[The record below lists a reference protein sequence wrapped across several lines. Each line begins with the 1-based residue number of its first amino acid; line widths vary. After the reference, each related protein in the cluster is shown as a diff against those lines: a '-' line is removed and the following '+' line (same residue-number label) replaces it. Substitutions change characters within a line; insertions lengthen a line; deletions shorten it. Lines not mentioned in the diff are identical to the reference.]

1 MPLTPVLVTGAS
13 GFVGGALV
21 EHLLAVGYER
31 VIAAVRRNDASFPS
45 GAARCLVP
53 ELAADTSWQDALQ
66 GVDCVIHGAA
76 RVHVMKE
83 AEADPLAAFRKVN
96 VDGTLNLARQAAAAG
111 VRRFI
116 FISSVKV
123 NGEGTENG
131 KVYLADDVP
140 APEDAYG
147 ISKCE
152 AEEGLRVLGKESGME
167 VVIIRPVLVYGA
179 GVKANFRALLKLVD
193 SGVPLPFAA
202 ARNRRSVVALDNLVD
217 LITLCIE
224 HPAAANQTFLA
235 SDGDALSTAELA
247 RQMAVA
253 LGKPVRQISVP
264 IALMNLAAKAL
275 GRQVLT
281 QRLFG
286 SLEVSIA
293 KNAELL
299 GWQPPFTTAQ
309 ALAATARHYQET
321 RRS

>member
-1 MPLTPVLVTGAS
+1 MPLSPVLVTGAS

-21 EHLLAVGYER
+21 AHLLAVGCER
-31 VIAAVRRNDASFPS
+31 VVAAVRRHDVSLPA
-45 GAARCLVP
+45 GVTHCLVP
-53 ELAADTSWQDALQ
+53 ALNADTGWQDALQ
-66 GVDCVIHGAA
+66 GVDCVIHAAA

-83 AEADPLAAFRKVN
+83 AEADPLAAFRNVN

-123 NGEGTENG
+123 NGEGADQG
-131 KVYLADDVP
+131 RVYLADDAP
-140 APEDAYG
+140 APEDPYG
-147 ISKCE
+147 MSKRE
-152 AEEGLRVLGKESGME
+152 AEEGLRAVASETGME
-167 VVIIRPVLVYGA
+167 VVIIRPVLVYGP

-193 SGVPLPFAA
+193 SGIPLPFAA
-202 ARNRRSVVALDNLVD
+202 VQNRRSVVALDNLVD

-224 HPAAANQTFLA
+224 HPSAVNQTFLA
-235 SDGDALSTAELA
+235 SDAEALSTAELA

-253 LGKPVRQISVP
+253 LGKPARQIKVP

-275 GRQVLT
+275 GRQVVT

-286 SLEVSIA
+286 SLEVSIV

-299 GWQPPFTTAQ
+299 GWRPPFSTAQ
-309 ALAATARHYQET
+309 ALKATARHYQET